1 MIIQASKQ
9 ESIQNIQVNLQ
20 VFTNSNQILK
30 AFNEE
35 IEEALQE
42 YLSAIKEALTNSVY
56 QLVANFFFLLFYE
69 CLGYW

>member
-9 ESIQNIQVNLQ
+9 ESIQNIQVSLQ

-30 AFNEE
+30 AFIEE

-42 YLSAIKEALTNSVY
+42 HLSAIKEASFEL
-56 QLVANFFFLLFYE
+56 QLQPSDNFGLSIS
-69 CLGYW
+69 C